1 MKRSQDRFF
10 IEKTERNKM
19 KDFFGLHPTLKIRLI
34 MNFFGTLCFST
45 VGGSMTIYYNKYMGA
60 GITGLLLVISSVMVF
75 LVGLYAGHL
84 SDVQGRRPVMIFS
97 TAITGF
103 GGALATFANSSFYFN
118 PWVTFLG
125 FLIINFG
132 FGFFN
137 TASQAM
143 IVDLTTSENRRVV
156 YSIQYWIINFAIMIG
171 SGLSGWFFRDYLVW
185 LLLAITI
192 EEIVSC
198 LVVIFW
204 IDESFNPDTQQHK
217 QESNIIKAYFTVA
230 KDRIFMYYLFASVF
244 IAMIFNQID
253 YYLPVHLSDSFSTTR
268 ILGLELYGQRMLTLF
283 LLINTLIIV
292 LFMSKMNQLTKNW
305 SRSTGITLGIF
316 LQGLGFIIAFL
327 GHNLSWEVTAAV
339 VATLGEM
346 ILVPFSQALRADLME
361 GDHVGTYTGA
371 FSVTQPVASVLS
383 GVLVSLSALY
393 GNIGMAIFMGII
405 ILLSILPS
413 LRAIRMHE
421 AS

>member
-1 MKRSQDRFF
+1 MKEFW
-10 IEKTERNKM
+10 
-19 KDFFGLHPTLKIRLI
+19 GLHPTIKIRLV
-34 MNFFGTLCFST
+34 MNFLGALCFST

-60 GITGLLLVISSVMVF
+60 GITGLLLIVSSIMVF

-84 SDVQGRRPVMIFS
+84 TDLKGRRPVMLFS
-97 TAITGF
+97 TAVTAVGA
-103 GGALATFANSSFYFN
+103 ALATFSNSGFYFN
-118 PWVTFLG
+118 PWTTFFG
-125 FLIINFG
+125 FLIVNFG

-143 IVDLTTSENRRVV
+143 IVDLTTSENRRTV

-185 LLLAITI
+185 LLLVITI
-192 EEIVSC
+192 EEILSF
-198 LVVIFW
+198 VVVLFW
-204 IDESFNPDTQQHK
+204 IDESFDPH
-217 QESNIIKAYFTVA
+217 QEHQKKAPNIIKAYFFVA
-230 KDRIFMYYLFASVF
+230 KDSIFMSYLFASVF

-268 ILGLELYGQRMLTLF
+268 ILGLEVYGQRMLTLF

-383 GVLVSLSALY
+383 GVLVSMSAIY

-405 ILLSILPS
+405 IFLSILPS

-421 AS
+421 AL

>member
-1 MKRSQDRFF
+1 MKEFW
-10 IEKTERNKM
+10 
-19 KDFFGLHPTLKIRLI
+19 GLHPTIKIRLV
-34 MNFFGTLCFST
+34 MNFLGGLCFST

-60 GITGLLLVISSVMVF
+60 GITGLLLIVSSIMVF

-84 SDVQGRRPVMIFS
+84 TDLKGRRPVMLFS
-97 TAITGF
+97 TAVTAVGA
-103 GGALATFANSSFYFN
+103 ALATFSNLGFYFN
-118 PWVTFLG
+118 PWTTFFG
-125 FLIINFG
+125 FLIVNFG

-143 IVDLTTSENRRVV
+143 IVDLTTSENRRTV

-185 LLLAITI
+185 LLLVITI
-192 EEIVSC
+192 EEILSF
-198 LVVIFW
+198 VVVLFW
-204 IDESFNPDTQQHK
+204 IDESFDPH
-217 QESNIIKAYFTVA
+217 QEHQKKAPNIIKAYFFVA
-230 KDRIFMYYLFASVF
+230 KDSIFMSYLFASVF

>member
-1 MKRSQDRFF
+1 TTFF
-10 IEKTERNKM
+10 
-19 KDFFGLHPTLKIRLI
+19 
-34 MNFFGTLCFST
+34 
-45 VGGSMTIYYNKYMGA
+45 
-60 GITGLLLVISSVMVF
+60 
-75 LVGLYAGHL
+75 
-84 SDVQGRRPVMIFS
+84 
-97 TAITGF
+97 
-103 GGALATFANSSFYFN
+103 
-118 PWVTFLG
+118 G
-125 FLIINFG
+125 FLIVNFG

-143 IVDLTTSENRRVV
+143 IVDLTTSENRRTV

-185 LLLAITI
+185 LLLVITL
-192 EEIVSC
+192 EEILSF
-198 LVVIFW
+198 VVVLFW
-204 IDESFNPDTQQHK
+204 IDESFDPH
-217 QESNIIKAYFTVA
+217 QEHQKKAPNIIKAYFFVA
-230 KDRIFMYYLFASVF
+230 KDSIFMSYLFASVF

-253 YYLPVHLSDSFSTTR
+253 YYLPVHLSDNFSTTR
-268 ILGLELYGQRMLTLF
+268 ILGLEVYGQRMLTLF

-361 GDHVGTYTGA
+361 GEHVGTYTGA

-383 GVLVSLSALY
+383 GVLVSMSAIY

-405 ILLSILPS
+405 IFLSILPS

-421 AS
+421 AL

>member
-1 MKRSQDRFF
+1 MKEFW
-10 IEKTERNKM
+10 
-19 KDFFGLHPTLKIRLI
+19 GLHPTIKIRLV
-34 MNFFGTLCFST
+34 MNFLGGLCFST

-60 GITGLLLVISSVMVF
+60 GITGLLLIVSSIMVF

-84 SDVQGRRPVMIFS
+84 TDLKGRRPVMLFS
-97 TAITGF
+97 TAVTAVGA
-103 GGALATFANSSFYFN
+103 ALATFSNSGFYFN
-118 PWVTFLG
+118 PWTTFFG
-125 FLIINFG
+125 FLIVNFG

-143 IVDLTTSENRRVV
+143 IVDLTTSENRRTV

-185 LLLAITI
+185 LLLVITI
-192 EEIVSC
+192 EEILSF
-198 LVVIFW
+198 VVVLFW
-204 IDESFNPDTQQHK
+204 IDESFDPH
-217 QESNIIKAYFTVA
+217 QEHQKKAPNIIKAYFFVA
-230 KDRIFMYYLFASVF
+230 KDSIFMSYLFASVF

>member
-1 MKRSQDRFF
+1 
-10 IEKTERNKM
+10 M

-230 KDRIFMYYLFASVF
+230 NDRIFMYYLFASVF

-253 YYLPVHLSDSFSTTR
+253 YYLPVHLSDSFRTAR
-268 ILGLELYGQRMLTLF
+268 IFGIEVYGQRMLTIF
-283 LLINTLIIV
+283 LMVTTLVIV
-292 LFMSKMNQLTKNW
+292 LFMGRVNKLTKNW
-305 SRSTGITLGIF
+305 SRSSGISIGII
-316 LQGLGFIIAFL
+316 LQGLGFMIAFL
-327 GHNLSWEVTAAV
+327 GRDLTWELIAAL
-339 VATLGEM
+339 VATIGEM
-346 ILVPFSQALRADLME
+346 ILVPFSQALRADLMD
-361 GDHVGTYTGA
+361 GDQVGTYTGA
-371 FSVTQPVASVLS
+371 FSVNQPIASVLS
-383 GVLVSLSALY
+383 GILVSLSSLY
-393 GNIGMAIFMGII
+393 GNIGMTIFMFFII
-405 ILLSILPS
+405 VLGVLPS

-421 AS
+421 SHS

>member
-1 MKRSQDRFF
+1 MKEFW
-10 IEKTERNKM
+10 
-19 KDFFGLHPTLKIRLI
+19 GLHPTIKIRLV
-34 MNFFGTLCFST
+34 MNFLGGLCFST

-60 GITGLLLVISSVMVF
+60 GITGLLLIVSSIMVF

-84 SDVQGRRPVMIFS
+84 TDLKGRRPVMLFS
-97 TAITGF
+97 TAVTAVGA
-103 GGALATFANSSFYFN
+103 ALATFSNSGFYFN
-118 PWVTFLG
+118 PWTTFFG
-125 FLIINFG
+125 FLIVNFG

-143 IVDLTTSENRRVV
+143 IVDLTTSENRRTV

-185 LLLAITI
+185 LLLVITI
-192 EEIVSC
+192 EEILSF
-198 LVVIFW
+198 VVVLFW
-204 IDESFNPDTQQHK
+204 IDESFDPH
-217 QESNIIKAYFTVA
+217 QEHQKKAPNIIKAYFFVA
-230 KDRIFMYYLFASVF
+230 KDSIFMSYLFASVF

-327 GHNLSWEVTAAV
+327 GHNLSWEVAAAV